1 MDAMNQAGE
10 KRTPPPG
17 SRPDTPRGPVAW
29 FAGNHIAA
37 NLLMLLLLG
46 GGLFAASRLTVERAP
61 HYDPRSITVAVP
73 FRGATPVEVEA
84 DITARVEEAVSGI
97 VGVERVIATSSEG
110 RSQVTLEL
118 KPFADA
124 LDVLNATRTAVERI
138 ENFPPARADQPE
150 IVRTEVIRSVLTF
163 ALTSTELDE
172 DGLRGAGEAL
182 RADLLALPSV
192 SFVSLAGTRDREI
205 QIELSEEA
213 LRRYGLTIGE
223 VVRRIRGSSVNATGG
238 EVRTDAG
245 DVVISTLAKRET
257 ADEFRDVVLLAR
269 PDGSLVRTRDVAT
282 VRDGFEEQE
291 VTATIDGRPAVFVR
305 VHAGAG
311 QPPQEVAEEVKG
323 FLDGYA
329 PPSGADIM
337 LWDDETRL
345 IDFRLSRMARNGLF
359 GAVLVFVALLLIFDL
374 RMSLWVA
381 VGIPVAFLGSFLLFD
396 AFGLTVNVLTLF
408 AFFLVTGIVVDD
420 AIVVGESIAR
430 HRERGYRGAAAS
442 IAGVRSVG
450 GPVVVGG
457 LTTMVA
463 FAALLP
469 LEGALG
475 QMFRA
480 VPIAVILVL
489 LFSLVE
495 AFLVLPGHLSGDRR
509 WSRSPLAEIQAR
521 TRAGFDELIEGKL
534 VRAIARAV
542 RAPFV
547 VVAAVAGAVVLT
559 VLLVVVEAVPI
570 NPFPTSMGADRLAA
584 EITMP
589 AGTPVRT
596 TTAAAEQL
604 AGAARAADEAVGGG
618 QLESIAVLVGQR
630 LPRQAMVGTRN
641 YPKGTHLATVE
652 VRFAPSPPLDELD
665 FLRRWRDRLGEIPG
679 AERVHFV
686 TSADLFSPSVSYTLT
701 HDELEVVARAVDDLR
716 DAALDIEAMREVHDT
731 LAPGAR
737 RYDLQLNDAGFL
749 AGLTPRRL
757 ANQLRDA
764 FFGAEAQ
771 RIQRGPDEVRVVV
784 RYPAERRR
792 SLRDL
797 LDERISLGER
807 KEVPLSTVARITET
821 QDYATLTRL
830 DGRRAATVTAFYDPE
845 IESGL
850 RVRRAVS
857 REILPALV
865 ERHPGLGI
873 EAAGSTRQSSRT
885 AGTLAW
891 TFPLAMLAVFGL
903 LAAQM
908 RSLAQPFLAL
918 AGLPMAGVGAVLGH
932 FVLGYELNYVSLF
945 GLVAVSGVVVND
957 TLILMDRYNEMRRKN
972 PDFPVIAAISAAARD
987 RARPIVITSAT
998 TIVGLLPLLYDK
1010 SDLVQ
1015 FTVPMVISLTAGLA
1029 FASIGLLFFIP
1040 AVLIVAEMLK
1050 LDSGGAG

>member
-1 MDAMNQAGE
+1 M
-10 KRTPPPG
+10 
-17 SRPDTPRGPVAW
+17 
-29 FAGNHIAA
+29 
-37 NLLMLLLLG
+37 
-46 GGLFAASRLTVERAP
+46 
-61 HYDPRSITVAVP
+61 
-73 FRGATPVEVEA
+73 
-84 DITARVEEAVSGI
+84 
-97 VGVERVIATSSEG
+97 
-110 RSQVTLEL
+110 
-118 KPFADA
+118 
-124 LDVLNATRTAVERI
+124 
-138 ENFPPARADQPE
+138 
-150 IVRTEVIRSVLTF
+150 
-163 ALTSTELDE
+163 
-172 DGLRGAGEAL
+172 
-182 RADLLALPSV
+182 
-192 SFVSLAGTRDREI
+192 
-205 QIELSEEA
+205 
-213 LRRYGLTIGE
+213 
-223 VVRRIRGSSVNATGG
+223 
-238 EVRTDAG
+238 
-245 DVVISTLAKRET
+245 
-257 ADEFRDVVLLAR
+257 
-269 PDGSLVRTRDVAT
+269 
-282 VRDGFEEQE
+282 
-291 VTATIDGRPAVFVR
+291 
-305 VHAGAG
+305 
-311 QPPQEVAEEVKG
+311 
-323 FLDGYA
+323 
-329 PPSGADIM
+329 
-337 LWDDETRL
+337 
-345 IDFRLSRMARNGLF
+345 
-359 GAVLVFVALLLIFDL
+359 
-374 RMSLWVA
+374 
-381 VGIPVAFLGSFLLFD
+381 
-396 AFGLTVNVLTLF
+396 
-408 AFFLVTGIVVDD
+408 
-420 AIVVGESIAR
+420 
-430 HRERGYRGAAAS
+430 
-442 IAGVRSVG
+442 
-450 GPVVVGG
+450 
-457 LTTMVA
+457 
-463 FAALLP
+463 
-469 LEGALG
+469 
-475 QMFRA
+475 
-480 VPIAVILVL
+480 
-489 LFSLVE
+489 
-495 AFLVLPGHLSGDRR
+495 
-509 WSRSPLAEIQAR
+509 
-521 TRAGFDELIEGKL
+521 
-534 VRAIARAV
+534 
-542 RAPFV
+542 

-559 VLLVVVEAVPI
+559 VVLVVVEAVPI

-589 AGTPVRT
+589 AGTPVRA
-596 TTAAAEQL
+596 TTAAAEQI
-604 AGAARAADEAVGGG
+604 AAAARAADEAVGGG

-630 LPRQAMVGTRN
+630 LPQRAMLGNRN

-652 VRFAPSPPLDELD
+652 VRFAPSPPLAELD
-665 FLRRWRDRLGEIPG
+665 FLRRWRDRMGEIQG

-701 HDELEVVARAVDDLR
+701 HDDLEVVARAVDELR
-716 DAALDIEAMREVHDT
+716 GAALDIEAMREVQDT

-737 RYDLQLNDAGFL
+737 RYDLQLNDAGFM

-821 QDYATLTRL
+821 QDYATLMRL

-857 REILPALV
+857 REILPALI

-957 TLILMDRYNEMRRKN
+957 TLILMDRYNVMRRKN

-1010 SDLVQ
+1010 SEIVQ

-1050 LDSGGAG
+1050 LDSGGA

>member
-1 MDAMNQAGE
+1 MRKSGC
-10 KRTPPPG
+10 PP
-17 SRPDTPRGPVAW
+17 T
-29 FAGNHIAA
+29 A
-37 NLLMLLLLG
+37 NLL
-46 GGLFAASRLTVERAP
+46 
-61 HYDPRSITVAVP
+61 
-73 FRGATPVEVEA
+73 
-84 DITARVEEAVSGI
+84 
-97 VGVERVIATSSEG
+97 
-110 RSQVTLEL
+110 
-118 KPFADA
+118 
-124 LDVLNATRTAVERI
+124 
-138 ENFPPARADQPE
+138 
-150 IVRTEVIRSVLTF
+150 
-163 ALTSTELDE
+163 
-172 DGLRGAGEAL
+172 
-182 RADLLALPSV
+182 PSP
-192 SFVSLAGTRDREI
+192 T
-205 QIELSEEA
+205 
-213 LRRYGLTIGE
+213 
-223 VVRRIRGSSVNATGG
+223 
-238 EVRTDAG
+238 
-245 DVVISTLAKRET
+245 
-257 ADEFRDVVLLAR
+257 
-269 PDGSLVRTRDVAT
+269 T
-282 VRDGFEEQE
+282 VRDGFEEAE
-291 VTATIDGRPAVFVR
+291 VTARIDGRPAVFVR

-311 QPPQEVAEEVKG
+311 QPPQEVAEEVRT

-329 PPSGADIM
+329 PPSGADIT
-337 LWDDETRL
+337 LWDDETRI
-345 IDFRLSRMARNGLF
+345 IDFRLSRMSRNGLF
-359 GAVLVFVALLLIFDL
+359 GAVLVFIALLLIFDL
-374 RMSLWVA
+374 RMSLWIA

-396 AFGLTVNVLTLF
+396 AFGLTVNVLTVF

-430 HRERGYRGAAAS
+430 QRERGYRGAAAS
-442 IAGVRSVG
+442 VAGVRSVG
-450 GPVVVGG
+450 GTVVVGG

-475 QMFRA
+475 QMFRV

-495 AFLVLPGHLSGDRR
+495 AFFVLPGHLAGDRA

-521 TRAGFDELIEGKL
+521 TRGGFDALIQGRL

-542 RAPFV
+542 LAPFV
-547 VVAAVAGAVVLT
+547 VIAAVAAAVVLA
-559 VLLVVVEAVPI
+559 VVLVVVEAVPI
-570 NPFPTSMGADRLAA
+570 NPYPGSVGADRLAA

-589 AGTPVRT
+589 AGTQIHVTR
-596 TTAAAEQL
+596 AAAEQL

-618 QLESIAVLVGQR
+618 QIESVAVLVGQR
-630 LPRQAMVGTRN
+630 LPWQAMVGTRN
-641 YPKGTHLATVE
+641 YPKGTHLATVIAK
-652 VRFAPSPPLDELD
+652 FAPAPRPLDELD
-665 FLRRWRDRLGEIPG
+665 FLRHWRARLGEIQG

-686 TSADLFSPSVSYTLT
+686 TSADLFSPSVSYTLA
-701 HDELEVVARAVDDLR
+701 HDDLEVVARAVDELR
-716 DAALDIEAMREVHDT
+716 DAALDIEAMQEVHDT

-737 RYDLQLNDAGFL
+737 RYDLQLSEAGFM

-771 RIQRGPDEVRVVV
+771 RIQRGPDEIRVVV

-792 SLRDL
+792 SVRDL
-797 LDERISLGER
+797 LDERISLGPG
-807 KEVPLSTVARITET
+807 KDAPLSTVAQITEV

-830 DGRRAATVTAFYDPE
+830 DGRRAATVTAYYDPE

-857 REILPALV
+857 REILPALA
-865 ERHPGLGI
+865 ERHPGLEI
-873 EAAGSTRQSSRT
+873 VAAGSTRQSART
-885 AGTLAW
+885 AATLAW

-903 LAAQM
+903 LASQM

-957 TLILMDRYNEMRRKN
+957 TLILMDRYNGMRRKD

-1010 SDLVQ
+1010 SESVQ

-1040 AVLIVAEMLK
+1040 AVLIVAEMRR
-1050 LDSGGAG
+1050 LDPGGA

>member
-1 MDAMNQAGE
+1 MDTMNQQDGE
-10 KRTPPPG
+10 RPASGP
-17 SRPDTPRGPVAW
+17 RPDTPRGPVAW

-97 VGVERVIATSSEG
+97 VGVERVLATSSEG

-124 LDVLNATRTAVERI
+124 VDVLNATRTAVERI

-172 DGLRGAGEAL
+172 DRLRGAGEAL

-282 VRDGFEEQE
+282 VRDSFEEQE

-311 QPPQEVAEEVKG
+311 QPPQEVAEEVKA

-329 PPSGADIM
+329 PPSGTDIA

-381 VGIPVAFLGSFLLFD
+381 VGIPVSFLGSFLLFD
-396 AFGLTVNVLTLF
+396 ALGLTINVLTLF
-408 AFFLVTGIVVDD
+408 AFFVVTGIVVDD

-430 HRERGYRGAAAS
+430 QRERGYRGAAAS

-495 AFLVLPGHLSGDRR
+495 AFFVLPGHLSGDRR
-509 WSRSPLAEIQAR
+509 WSLSPLAEIQAR
-521 TRAGFDELIEGKL
+521 SRAGFDELIEGKL

-596 TTAAAEQL
+596 TSAAAEQL
-604 AGAARAADEAVGGG
+604 AAAARAADEAAGGG

-630 LPRQAMVGTRN
+630 LPQRAMLGTRN

-652 VRFAPSPPLDELD
+652 VRFAPSPPLGELE
-665 FLRRWRDRLGEIPG
+665 FLRRWRDRMGEIQG

-701 HDELEVVARAVDDLR
+701 HDDMEVVARAVDDLR
-716 DAALDIEAMREVHDT
+716 GAALDIEAMREVHDT

-737 RYDLQLNDAGFL
+737 RYDLQLNDAGFM

-821 QDYATLTRL
+821 QDYATLMRL
-830 DGRRAATVTAFYDPE
+830 DGRRAATVTAYYDPE

-850 RVRRAVS
+850 RVRRAVN
-857 REILPALV
+857 REILPALA

-873 EAAGSTRQSSRT
+873 EAAGSTRQSTRT

-1010 SDLVQ
+1010 SEIVQ